1 MSDTNTQQTTDTT
14 QASQPETSQGS
25 TEGTQEALFT
35 QSHVD
40 TIATRARKEARE
52 IERKKVL
59 EDLGIENFDSL
70 KSLLKEHQD
79 RKQAE
84 MSELE
89 KAQAQIDAAN
99 RKAQDAEKRIQE
111 METRILNDARR
122 NVFETAVTTNGG
134 TNAKR
139 LYMLVQAEKPTEF
152 TALFG
157 DDATPDDSKLK
168 AFIKQVQADFPEYFG
183 TQGAGS
189 PSASGGIAPTS
200 LQRATEDAKKEIEKL
215 HGKL

>member
-1 MSDTNTQQTTDTT
+1 MSDTPITPDNNPQPITPATPQDTNTGGFT
-14 QASQPETSQGS
+14 QADVDRIVGERLKRDREAQET
-25 TEGTQEALFT
+25 
-35 QSHVD
+35 
-40 TIATRARKEARE
+40 K
-52 IERKKVL
+52 
-59 EDLGIENFDSL
+59 
-70 KSLLKEHQD
+70 LKERYGVTD
-79 RKQAE
+79 LSEVEKLLEAKRKADE
-84 MSELE
+84 AALSELE

-122 NVFETAVTTNGG
+122 GVFETAVTSNGG

-139 LYMLVQAEKPTEF
+139 LYMLVQAEKGNEF

-157 DDATPDDSKLK
+157 DDATSDDSKLK

-200 LQRATEDAKKEIEKL
+200 LQRATEDAKKEIEKKF
-215 HGKL
+215 GKL